1 MAGFFNA
8 ISAVL
13 VIFMIMALG
22 WVLGRLG
29 WLTAGEKK
37 FISKYVVNIAVP
49 INCVTGVLGNMSR
62 EELLNSGNQA
72 LAAFVVVGLGLVFSA
87 AVGKMLR
94 LPRSRWGPFVVMG
107 GVSNTMM
114 IGIPVVEQ
122 LFGPAGLPSLMVYY
136 LFSTIYTQTVAVM
149 LCAHAGGQESAG
161 KIRIGSVI
169 RDLFRKPPVL
179 GIITAFTLLLLD
191 LQPPA
196 MLMSAGKYVANT
208 VTPLALIYSGFIL
221 YEVGVKNLRLLPG
234 LPAMLVIRLVLAP
247 VMCWGVC
254 LLLGVTGLAREVF
267 IVMAALPVMSQVP
280 VLCGVYGADEK
291 YAAIGASLSMLG
303 MFVTLPVIMLLIG

>member
-1 MAGFFNA
+1 MNILFTIFEFVGTISFAVSGAMEA
-8 ISAVL
+8 I
-13 VIFMIMALG
+13 
-22 WVLGRLG
+22 RH
-29 WLTAGEKK
+29 
-37 FISKYVVNIAVP
+37 
-49 INCVTGVLGNMSR
+49 
-62 EELLNSGNQA
+62 
-72 LAAFVVVGLGLVFSA
+72 
-87 AVGKMLR
+87 KMDLF
-94 LPRSRWGPFVVMG
+94 GVVM
-107 GVSNTMM
+107 
-114 IGIPVVEQ
+114 
-122 LFGPAGLPSLMVYY
+122 
-136 LFSTIYTQTVAVM
+136 
-149 LCAHAGGQESAG
+149 
-161 KIRIGSVI
+161 
-169 RDLFRKPPVL
+169 L

-254 LLLGVTGLAREVF
+254 LLLGVAGLAREVF